1 MDDTDL
7 MPECEQ
13 ELKNLLTMVK
23 KESDWAN
30 LKLNSPGS
38 PWGLKESDTTEWLNC
53 TEN

>member
-23 KESDWAN
+23 KESEWAN
-30 LKLNSPGS
+30 LKLNMKQ
-38 PWGLKESDTTEWLNC
+38 KETNLRS
-53 TEN
+53 